1 MGRATLSSS
10 ATPLAPHN
18 PNSQM
23 DSIFTLFGFGPADA
37 RIEDIQVE
45 TIDEDGSGGSG
56 TNCVVA

>member
-1 MGRATLSSS
+1 MLSSS

-23 DSIFTLFGFGPADA
+23 DSIFTFFAPADA
-37 RIEDIQVE
+37 RIEDIQVDA
-45 TIDEDGSGGSG
+45 IDEDGSGGSG